1 MVNEGTNPEIVCV
14 DAELGEDM
22 YSSKLTDCVRQV
34 THVTSTLTLSE
45 LSPCCMAK
53 Q

>member
-1 MVNEGTNPEIVCV
+1 MNEGTNPKIVCV
-14 DAELGEDM
+14 DAELGACV
-22 YSSKLTDCVRQV
+22 YSSKLTDCVHQV
-34 THVTSTLTLSE
+34 THVTSTFTLSE